1 MAVGQAD
8 LHNHTTASDGT
19 MSPAA
24 VVARAKAAGLAAIAI
39 TDHDTMAGVE
49 AAIAEGKKLGILVVP
64 GVELSTVADGRDIH
78 ILGYYPDW
86 HNEQWQ
92 ERLAGLRTTRGKR
105 NEMIV
110 ARLAELG
117 IPVTMQEVE
126 QIAAEQQALAGGS
139 KSKGKTIGRPHIAE
153 LLIRKG
159 AVATMTEAFD
169 RYLAEGG
176 SAYVNPP
183 RLHPFEAIEWI
194 REAGGTSV
202 IAHPGLYGRDDLVEL
217 LIHKGVQGIEVYHSD
232 HGPAEEKR
240 YTELATK
247 YGLIMTG
254 GSDFHGERQGH
265 VFHGEI
271 GSRTVD
277 ISVLD
282 QLNKKL

>member
-1 MAVGQAD
+1 MVVGKAD

-19 MSPAA
+19 MSPAT

-49 AAIAEGKKLGILVVP
+49 EAMAEGSKLGLIVVP

-78 ILGYYPDW
+78 ILAYYPDCQD
-86 HNEQWQ
+86 NKWQ
-92 ERLAGLRTTRGKR
+92 ERLAGLRATRGKR

-110 ARLAELG
+110 ERLVQLG
-117 IPVTMQEVE
+117 IAATMEEVE
-126 QIAAEQQALAGGS
+126 QIAAEQMRAGGGT
-139 KSKGKTIGRPHIAE
+139 SKGKTIGRPHIAE

-159 AVATMTEAFD
+159 VVATMAEAFD

-176 SAYVNPP
+176 AAYVNPP
-183 RLHPFEAIEWI
+183 RLHPFEALEWI

-202 IAHPGLYGRDDLVEL
+202 VAHPGLYGRDDLVEQ
-217 LIHKGVQGIEVYHSD
+217 LIQKGVQGIEVYHSD
-232 HGPAEEKR
+232 HGPEEEHR
-240 YTELATK
+240 NAELARRH
-247 YGLIMTG
+247 GLIMTG
-254 GSDFHGERQGH
+254 GSDFHGERQGK

-277 ISVLD
+277 LAVLD
-282 QLNKKL
+282 QLSNKR

>member
-1 MAVGQAD
+1 MVVGKAD

-24 VVARAKAAGLAAIAI
+24 VVARAKAAGLAAVAI

-49 AAIAEGKKLGILVVP
+49 EALAEGKKLGIIVVP

-78 ILGYYPDW
+78 MLAYYPDW

-92 ERLAGLRTTRGKR
+92 ERLAGLRTTRGRR

-110 ARLAELG
+110 ARLVELG

-126 QIAAEQQALAGGS
+126 QIAAEQAGAGRS
-139 KSKGKTIGRPHIAE
+139 KEKTIGRPHIAE

-159 AVATMTEAFD
+159 AVATMAEAFD

-176 SAYVNPP
+176 AAYVNPP

-194 REAGGTSV
+194 HEAGGTSV
-202 IAHPGLYGRDDLVEL
+202 VAHPGLYGRDDLVEQ

-232 HGPAEEKR
+232 HGPEAEQR
-240 YTELATK
+240 YTDLAMR
-247 YGLIMTG
+247 YGLIVTG
-254 GSDFHGERQGH
+254 GSDFHGERQGQ

-277 ISVLD
+277 VAVLD
-282 QLNKKL
+282 QLNRKS